1 MVSELFRFEM
11 NPWELVLRGSAMYWF
26 LYLLFRFVLRRD
38 AGSIAIADVL
48 LLVLIADASQNAMA
62 GGYTFM
68 LHGNLFAGYDAH
80 SSIFTPDLTEDVHDL
95 IFFVLSRPNATL
107 LMPFAA
113 WENGRFLLRRFIHF
127 LYMKVES
134 DSVFF
139 TDQGWFLC
147 LF

>member
-1 MVSELFRFEM
+1 MPDLFYIIQ
-11 NPWELVLRGSAMYWF
+11 RGEVTSKI
-26 LYLLFRFVLRRD
+26 VV
-38 AGSIAIADVL
+38 I
-48 LLVLIADASQNAMA
+48 
-62 GGYTFM
+62 
-68 LHGNLFAGYDAH
+68 
-80 SSIFTPDLTEDVHDL
+80 PDLNKDYLTEDVHDL

-107 LMPFAA
+107 LMSFAA